1 MFNFSLGSKE
11 LFHSNFLAWLGEN
24 QATRHVFL
32 ELINLILRK
41 KGFENRVNWIDEFKN
56 KSDLYIFRREYKH
69 FDLCILHKKGKS
81 GIPVF
86 ILENKVKSIPTF
98 EQLNKYSQ
106 KITEYRK
113 RSKWNT
119 DKTTCVLL
127 TLIEDFQDRHIVEE
141 SKWIVVT
148 YNELAECLNQIHFN
162 QNSYL
167 HYLIDDYR
175 LFINLLCELKNTYT
189 TSDKYLLESKV
200 ANQLSEI
207 RIVDLAQKLKTSK
220 LCDELQKQLKA
231 KIANREKDHQLY
243 WILIQSHKIMK
254 IGVGYSNK
262 SALLDVVI
270 YLDDCNICD
279 ILKKKDNINTLH
291 IQIQGNQYRH
301 AYEFEINNEQLK
313 EFNSNKAR
321 SEQYRSIVKT
331 IADKQVKQFDQNLN
345 NTTNNL
351 ECWLNHSSKMNG
363 SVLESAAI
371 SADYNSFKASKDGR
385 HSLFVYKYLKIN
397 KETTITSLAQFIV
410 EDLQGLQLS
419 LLAS

>member
-1 MFNFSLGSKE
+1 
-11 LFHSNFLAWLGEN
+11 
-24 QATRHVFL
+24 
-32 ELINLILRK
+32 
-41 KGFENRVNWIDEFKN
+41 
-56 KSDLYIFRREYKH
+56 
-69 FDLCILHKKGKS
+69 
-81 GIPVF
+81 
-86 ILENKVKSIPTF
+86 
-98 EQLNKYSQ
+98 
-106 KITEYRK
+106 
-113 RSKWNT
+113 
-119 DKTTCVLL
+119 
-127 TLIEDFQDRHIVEE
+127 
-141 SKWIVVT
+141 
-148 YNELAECLNQIHFN
+148 
-162 QNSYL
+162 
-167 HYLIDDYR
+167 
-175 LFINLLCELKNTYT
+175 
-189 TSDKYLLESKV
+189 
-200 ANQLSEI
+200 
-207 RIVDLAQKLKTSK
+207 
-220 LCDELQKQLKA
+220 
-231 KIANREKDHQLY
+231 
-243 WILIQSHKIMK
+243 MK

-397 KETTITSLAQFIV
+397 KETTITILAQFIV
-410 EDLQGLQLS
+410 EDFQGLQLS